1 MTGSGGHDEP
11 VPTLRFRV
19 MSTILVGWARLL
31 APTTTAK
38 GFAPGWLK
46 MMPDAEYSM
55 NGSPGLE
62 GGFSDPASSKQY
74 PESGIGCKRAGFVAA
89 PCRSGHE
96 RMSERARDA
105 SLTGIVRSP

>member
-31 APTTTAK
+31 VPTTTAK

-55 NGSPGLE
+55 NGFPVLE
-62 GGFSDPASSKQY
+62 GGFSDPASSIRH
-74 PESGIGCKRAGFVAA
+74 PASAANGRDLSPRHAGQ
-89 PCRSGHE
+89 GHE

>member
-31 APTTTAK
+31 VPTTTAK

-55 NGSPGLE
+55 NGSPVLE
-62 GGFSDPASSKQY
+62 GGFSDPASRIQQTV
-74 PESGIGCKRAGFVAA
+74 SGIRHRLQTGGICRRAMPVRG
-89 PCRSGHE
+89 
-96 RMSERARDA
+96 MSACPSVPGTRH
-105 SLTGIVRSP
+105 